1 MSRDPGL
8 TLTATATRAGGTL
21 FVQTTF
27 KNQGRLSAYVYTR
40 VRDRHLTPLP
50 RRAYTAH
57 ATDAGALKLFLGVAP
72 IPDGL
77 CVFGRVEPWASFLRP
92 GTGYTDFYEVPVP
105 VPEWQP
111 YAEPEGETDPV
122 EVSRVI
128 VETEWWVEPA
138 TLMVAPVTGAPGFYT
153 ACGHPSER
161 ATTTIELPEPVTIS
175 RRREGY
181 TRF

>member
-8 TLTATATRAGGTL
+8 TLTATATRAGGVL

-27 KNQGRLSAYVYTR
+27 QNQGRLPAYVYTR
-40 VRDRHLTPLP
+40 VLDRDLEPQP

-57 ATDAGALKLFLGVAP
+57 VAEAGALKLFLGIAP
-72 IPDGL
+72 IPEGL
-77 CVFGRVEPWASFLRP
+77 SVYGKVVPWASYLRP
-92 GTGYTDFYEVPVP
+92 GKGYTDYYEVPIP
-105 VPEWQP
+105 VVEWQP

-122 EVSRVI
+122 QVSRLI

-138 TLMVAPVTGAPGFYT
+138 TLNGKPIEDAPGFYK
-153 ACGHPSER
+153 ALGHPSEM
-161 ATTTIELPEPVTIS
+161 ASATIELPDPVTVS